1 MAVIIVIDDEQRQR
15 DILKTILEDEGYEAH
30 TASSA
35 EEGLELINALHPD
48 VVITDLKMGGISGV
62 QLLDSLPEGSARPAV
77 IIMTAYGTIASAVEA
92 MKKGALDYLTKP
104 LEKDVIV
111 FTVRKAVER
120 VNLFRENV
128 RLKDALFGKFRMEGI
143 IGGSKKM
150 KEVIDVAKKVTPT
163 SVTILIY
170 GESGTGKELIA
181 RAIHYNSSRKEKPFI
196 KVDCA
201 SLVDSLL
208 ESELFGHVKGA
219 FTGAIS
225 DKVGRFELAD
235 GGTIFL
241 DEIGNISLTSQAKL
255 LRVLQDGEFERVGES
270 KTKKVDVRVIAATNI
285 DIKKA
290 VREKKFREDL
300 YYRLKVVSIHLPP
313 LRERKED
320 IPLLVRHFVDRF
332 NKSMGKEVINIFPGA
347 MEMLMRYNYL
357 GNIRELE
364 NIIEHAFIRCNGNTI
379 FPHHLPEDF
388 LHDEKGFIE
397 SILKS
402 KRPFEDLERRLILK
416 VLDETN
422 WAYQEAASRFGISRA
437 TLWRKI
443 KRHGIKKEDVADM

>member
-1 MAVIIVIDDEQRQR
+1 MRSE
-15 DILKTILEDEGYEAH
+15 LPFSNYEAIIRNKEGKPIPIIFS
-30 TASSA
+30 TA
-35 EEGLELINALHPD
+35 L
-48 VVITDLKMGGISGV
+48 
-62 QLLDSLPEGSARPAV
+62 
-77 IIMTAYGTIASAVEA
+77 
-92 MKKGALDYLTKP
+92 
-104 LEKDVIV
+104 
-111 FTVRKAVER
+111 
-120 VNLFRENV
+120 
-128 RLKDALFGKFRMEGI
+128 LKDEDGNI
-143 IGGSKKM
+143 IGGVEIFRDLSLVKNLIEQLSERYAFGNIIGKNYKM
-150 KEVIDVAKKVTPT
+150 QRIYELIQQIAPT
-163 SVTILIY
+163 DATVLIE

-181 RAIHYNSSRKEKPFI
+181 RAIHYNSNRKEKPFI
-196 KVDCA
+196 KVDCG

>member
-1 MAVIIVIDDEQRQR
+1 MTKTDIILDSINDGLFTADLDLKITFFNKAAQELLGYTPNEVLGRHCSS
-15 DILKTILEDEGYEAH
+15 ILRCEACKLGCALKYTFNTGEPLSNYEAIIRNKEGKPIPIIFS
-30 TASSA
+30 TA
-35 EEGLELINALHPD
+35 L
-48 VVITDLKMGGISGV
+48 
-62 QLLDSLPEGSARPAV
+62 
-77 IIMTAYGTIASAVEA
+77 
-92 MKKGALDYLTKP
+92 
-104 LEKDVIV
+104 
-111 FTVRKAVER
+111 
-120 VNLFRENV
+120 
-128 RLKDALFGKFRMEGI
+128 LKDEDGNI
-143 IGGSKKM
+143 IGGVEIFRDLSLVKNLIEQLSERYAFGNIIGKNYKM
-150 KEVIDVAKKVTPT
+150 QRIYELIQQISPT
-163 SVTILIY
+163 DAIVLIE

-270 KTKKVDVRVIAATNI
+270 KTKKVDVRVITATNI

-397 SILKS
+397 DILKS

>member
-1 MAVIIVIDDEQRQR
+1 S
-15 DILKTILEDEGYEAH
+15 YEAIIRNKEGKPIPISFS
-30 TASSA
+30 TA
-35 EEGLELINALHPD
+35 
-48 VVITDLKMGGISGV
+48 
-62 QLLDSLPEGSARPAV
+62 
-77 IIMTAYGTIASAVEA
+77 
-92 MKKGALDYLTKP
+92 
-104 LEKDVIV
+104 
-111 FTVRKAVER
+111 F
-120 VNLFRENV
+120 
-128 RLKDALFGKFRMEGI
+128 LKDEESNI
-143 IGGSKKM
+143 IGGVEIFRDLSIVKNLIEQLQGKYSFSNIIGKNHKM
-150 KEVIDVAKKVTPT
+150 QKIYDLIQQVAHTDTV
-163 SVTILIY
+163 VLIT

-181 RAIHYNSSRKEKPFI
+181 RAIHYNSSRKDKPFI

-201 SLVDSLL
+201 SLVESLL

-225 DKVGRFELAD
+225 DKAGRFELAD

-241 DEIGNISLTSQAKL
+241 DEIGNIGLTSQAKL
-255 LRVLQDGEFERVGES
+255 LRVLQNGEFERVGES
-270 KTKKVDVRVIAATNI
+270 KTNKVDVRVIAATNI

-320 IPLLVRHFVDRF
+320 IPLIVRHFVDRF

-347 MEMLMRYNYL
+347 MEMLMRYNYP

-397 SILKS
+397 GILKS

-422 WAYQEAASRFGISRA
+422 WAYQEAASRLGISRA

>member
-1 MAVIIVIDDEQRQR
+1 MTKTDIILDSINDGLFTADLDLKITFFNKAAQELLGYTPNEVLGIHCSS
-15 DILKTILEDEGYEAH
+15 ILRCEACKLGCALKYTFNTGEPFSNYEAIIRNKEGKPIPIIFS
-30 TASSA
+30 TA
-35 EEGLELINALHPD
+35 L
-48 VVITDLKMGGISGV
+48 
-62 QLLDSLPEGSARPAV
+62 
-77 IIMTAYGTIASAVEA
+77 
-92 MKKGALDYLTKP
+92 
-104 LEKDVIV
+104 
-111 FTVRKAVER
+111 
-120 VNLFRENV
+120 
-128 RLKDALFGKFRMEGI
+128 LKDEDGNI
-143 IGGSKKM
+143 IGGVEIFRDLSLVKNLIEQLSERYAFGNIIGKNYKM
-150 KEVIDVAKKVTPT
+150 QRIYELIQQIAPT
-163 SVTILIY
+163 DATVLIE

-196 KVDCA
+196 KVDCG

>member
-1 MAVIIVIDDEQRQR
+1 MTKTDIILDSINDGLFTTDLDLKIAFFNNAAQELLGYKVDEVMG
-15 DILKTILEDEGYEAH
+15 KHCGTILRCEACKMGCALKYTFNTGEPLSNYEAIIRNKEGKPIPISFS
-30 TASSA
+30 TALLKD
-35 EEGLELINALHPD
+35 EEGNVTGGVEIFRDLSLVKNLIE
-48 VVITDLKMGGISGV
+48 
-62 QLLDSLPEGSARPAV
+62 QLS
-77 IIMTAYGTIASAVEA
+77 
-92 MKKGALDYLTKP
+92 
-104 LEKDVIV
+104 
-111 FTVRKAVER
+111 ER
-120 VNLFRENV
+120 Y
-128 RLKDALFGKFRMEGI
+128 AFGNI
-143 IGGSKKM
+143 IGKNYKM
-150 KEVIDVAKKVTPT
+150 QRIYDLIQQVAHTDTV
-163 SVTILIY
+163 VLIT

-181 RAIHYNSSRKEKPFI
+181 RAIHYNSSRKDKPFI

-201 SLVDSLL
+201 SLVESLL

-225 DKVGRFELAD
+225 DKAGRFELAD

-241 DEIGNISLTSQAKL
+241 DEIGNIGLTSQAKL
-255 LRVLQDGEFERVGES
+255 LRVLQNGEFERVGES
-270 KTKKVDVRVIAATNI
+270 KTNKVDVRVIAATNI

-320 IPLLVRHFVDRF
+320 IPLIVRHFVDRF

-347 MEMLMRYNYL
+347 MEMLMRYNYP

-397 SILKS
+397 GILKS

-422 WAYQEAASRFGISRA
+422 WAYQEAASRLGISRA

-443 KRHGIKKEDVADM
+443 KKLGIKKENVADM